1 MKLLLS
7 AQNTCFSFKIVADY
21 SPLDQDSP
29 KCDGKLVEAGTGE
42 QEFVT
47 ALNTLEACE
56 ADIQGKCP
64 ALLTEAD
71 NTTINSCFAAS
82 TNFKAAMSDCM
93 DDGKFVN
100 LLGCPVHLPGGM
112 DPSLF
117 YRIGIYKK

>member
-1 MKLLLS
+1 M
-7 AQNTCFSFKIVADY
+7 
-21 SPLDQDSP
+21 
-29 KCDGKLVEAGTGE
+29 EAGTGE

-71 NTTINSCFAAS
+71 NTTINSCFTAS

-100 LLGCPVHLPGGM
+100 ILDCPVHLPGGM
-112 DPSLF
+112 DPSLYTELEF
-117 YRIGIYKK
+117 TKNKCQSQSSFDYVFRYDIKQVISL